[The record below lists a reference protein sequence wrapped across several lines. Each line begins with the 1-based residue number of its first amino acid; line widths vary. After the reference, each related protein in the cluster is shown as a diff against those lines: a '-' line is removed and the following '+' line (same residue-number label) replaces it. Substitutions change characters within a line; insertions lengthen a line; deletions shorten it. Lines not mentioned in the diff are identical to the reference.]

1 MARKKE
7 RTPRR
12 ATLVKTSEMARAR
25 IMVAGTLSR
34 RRYSVRHMLSQ
45 KSESFSTDWNE
56 HLVWHVVRNELLW
69 RRQGTHAVKTR
80 GMVKGGGAKPWRQK
94 GTGRARQGTTRAPQW
109 RTGGVVFG
117 PSPRQ
122 YGGKVNKKER
132 VKALHA
138 ALTLHAKRGSFAV
151 LPDDT
156 FADAPSTKAAAA
168 IRAAWGFEFAAKKLT
183 LICTIEQENVWKSF
197 RNLQDVIVVASSD
210 IDVADVLWGRGL
222 VVTEAVLTQ
231 LEGQD

>member
-1 MARKKE
+1 MATTAQKLG
-7 RTPRR
+7 
-12 ATLVKTSEMARAR
+12 AT
-25 IMVAGTLSR
+25 GT
-34 RRYSVRHMLSQ
+34 VDI
-45 KSESFSTDWNE
+45 KGEAFAAEWNE

-69 RRQGTHAVKTR
+69 RRQGTHATKTR

-138 ALTLHAKRGSFAV
+138 ALTMHAGRGSFAI

-156 FADAPSTKAAAA
+156 FAEKASTKQAFAL
-168 IRAAWGFEFAAKKLT
+168 RAGWAFEGAAKKLT
-183 LICTIEQENVWKSF
+183 VICTVEQENVWKSF
-197 RNLQDVIVVASSD
+197 RNLEDVIVVASSD
-210 IDVADVLWGRGL
+210 IDVADVMWGRGL
-222 VVTEAVLTQ
+222 VVTESVLAQ
-231 LEGQD
+231 LEGRDD

>member
-1 MARKKE
+1 MAASLSAPKLG
-7 RTPRR
+7 
-12 ATLVKTSEMARAR
+12 A
-25 IMVAGTLSR
+25 AGTVDL
-34 RRYSVRHMLSQ
+34 Q
-45 KSESFSTDWNE
+45 GDAFAADWNE

-69 RRQGTHAVKTR
+69 RRQGTHSTKTR

-109 RTGGVVFG
+109 RSGGVVFG

-138 ALTLHAKRGSFAV
+138 ALTLHANRGSFAV
-151 LPDDT
+151 LPDDS

-168 IRAAWGFEFAAKKLT
+168 LRTGWDFAYAAKKLT
-183 LICTIEQENVWKSF
+183 VICTIEQENVWKSF
-197 RNLQDVIVVASSD
+197 RNLEDVIVVASSD

-222 VVTEAVLTQ
+222 VVTEAVLAQ

>member
-1 MARKKE
+1 MAASISAPKLG
-7 RTPRR
+7 
-12 ATLVKTSEMARAR
+12 AT
-25 IMVAGTLSR
+25 GTVDL
-34 RRYSVRHMLSQ
+34 
-45 KSESFSTDWNE
+45 KGEAFGADWNE

-69 RRQGTHAVKTR
+69 RRQGTHSTKTR
-80 GMVKGGGAKPWRQK
+80 GQVKGGGAKPWRQK

-138 ALTLHAKRGSFAV
+138 ALSLHAARGSFAV
-151 LPDDT
+151 LPDDS

-168 IRAAWGFEFAAKKLT
+168 LRAGWTFEFAARKLT
-183 LICTIEQENVWKSF
+183 VICTIEQENVWKSF
-197 RNLQDVIVVASSD
+197 RNLEDVIVVASSD

-222 VVTEAVLTQ
+222 VVTEAVLAQ